1 MPGEIDPLNAVSRLF
16 PAIAKKPAEFFVSVK
31 VQGITAP
38 EAS

>member
-1 MPGEIDPLNAVSRLF
+1 MPGEIDPLNAVTRLF

-31 VQGITAP
+31 VQCITVP